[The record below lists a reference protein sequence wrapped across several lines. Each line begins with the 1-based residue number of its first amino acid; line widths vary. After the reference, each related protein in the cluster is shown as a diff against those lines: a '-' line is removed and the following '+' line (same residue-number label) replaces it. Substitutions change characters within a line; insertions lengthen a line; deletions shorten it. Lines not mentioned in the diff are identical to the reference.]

1 MLKSAHC
8 ITHTPIALPRSAG
21 SRHVCRI
28 ANLYKKLTAHA
39 ARATLGQIFST
50 LSASGP
56 DHTLHTKPSPMIR
69 DQKTLDNINRRDSR
83 IDIPALLAGLPGR
96 LCAIPRQWAARTP
109 DALALCD
116 ATSNMRWTY
125 AQLSS
130 AVDAAAQTLQELGVR
145 PGDRLMVV
153 GENCAAQVALTFAA
167 AAIDAWIVHVNARL
181 SNLEVDAIQAH
192 SGARRVLYTVA
203 GGLHGARGNA
213 TPVLFFSPDAMWND
227 LLVGPLTDACVAEPV
242 ACSNALQV
250 AALIYTTGTTGSP
263 KGVMLSHRNL
273 LFIAAV
279 SSTLRGLDNSDRA
292 YGVLPISHVY
302 GLASV
307 MLGTLHAGACLVLAP
322 RFSPEAL
329 LASLQHDRLTI
340 LQGVP
345 AMYARLLEAIKQ
357 PRVQPSPPLAST
369 LRFIYAGGSPLD
381 PGLKSAVEQWLG
393 LPLHNGYGMTESAPT
408 ISQTRLD
415 APRSDTSVGLP
426 IPGVEVR
433 LVDQDGGAAQPG
445 AAGDA
450 EGELWVRGP
459 NVMLGYYRAPDLT
472 NAALRDGDWLN
483 TGDIA
488 RQDRGGALF
497 IVGRTKEIIIRSG
510 FNVYPLEVETVL
522 NAHPAVIQCAVV
534 GRLVADGNEEVIA
547 FVELD
552 QSHAISV
559 AALQAHLALSLAP
572 YKRPSE
578 LIVMDA
584 LPSAATGKILKHR
597 LRQLVQ
603 QGSASTGQPSGDAM

>member
-1 MLKSAHC
+1 
-8 ITHTPIALPRSAG
+8 
-21 SRHVCRI
+21 
-28 ANLYKKLTAHA
+28 
-39 ARATLGQIFST
+39 
-50 LSASGP
+50 
-56 DHTLHTKPSPMIR
+56 MIR
-69 DQKTLDNINRRDSR
+69 DQETFSHID
-83 IDIPALLAGLPGR
+83 IDIPTLLAGLPGR
-96 LCAIPRQWAARTP
+96 LCAIARHWAERTP

-116 ATSNMRWTY
+116 GASDISWTY

-130 AVDAAAQTLQELGVR
+130 AVDAAAHTLIELGMR

-181 SNLEVDAIQAH
+181 SNPEVDAIKDH
-192 SGARRVLYTVA
+192 CGARRVLYTSA
-203 GGLHGARGNA
+203 GALHGARSNA
-213 TPVLFFSPDAMWND
+213 APQSFGPLVD
-227 LLVGPLTDACVAEPV
+227 LLAGPLNDTCVAEPV
-242 ACSNALQV
+242 ASSNALQV
-250 AALIYTTGTTGSP
+250 AALIYTTGTTGAP

-273 LFIAAV
+273 LYIAAV
-279 SSTLRGLDNSDRA
+279 SSTLRGLNNRDRA
-292 YGVLPISHVY
+292 CGVLPISHVY

-307 MLGTLHAGACLVLAP
+307 MLGTLQAGACLVLAP

-329 LASLQHDRLTI
+329 LASLQHDHLTV

-357 PRVQPSPPLAST
+357 PRGQSSPALASK

-433 LVDQDGGAAQPG
+433 LVDGDGNLAAP
-445 AAGDA
+445 DNP
-450 EGELWVRGP
+450 GELWVRGP
-459 NVMLGYYRAPDLT
+459 NVMLGYYREPELT
-472 NAALRDGDWLN
+472 QAAMRDGGWLN

-534 GRLVADGNEEVIA
+534 GRTMADGNEEVVA

-552 QSHAISV
+552 PRRSVDTSVDISV
-559 AALQAHLALSLAP
+559 AELQAHLALSLAP

-578 LIVMDA
+578 LIVMEA
-584 LPSAATGKILKHR
+584 LPAAATGKILKHR
-597 LRQLVQ
+597 LRQLAQ
-603 QGSASTGQPSGDAM
+603 QRCMKI